1 MALARFFSFG
11 DRIKR
16 LLSKKNSFKSLHL
29 VFLNPQGNF
38 DNANSGI
45 GEHPDFG
52 GQLIYVREI
61 CASLARHGINVDI
74 VTRQFVDERWPTFA
88 KTTELLLTH
97 TSGQVRIIRVPC
109 GPDSFLRKE
118 DLWPHLE
125 SWVYNIAAFYAR
137 EGQLPDASTGH
148 YGDGGLACAMLE
160 DISKIPFASFTA
172 HSLGA
177 QKRDIIIKEGQDLAD
192 FNFPSRLEAECRS
205 LRAAFRIIVSTN
217 MERCEQYAH
226 PAYKNVIDVDLD
238 PARFVFIPPGVNLDI
253 FGPDIVGPME
263 EPSVKTFIEA
273 LARDIPAHR
282 HHLPIVIAAGR
293 LDFKK
298 NHISIVQA
306 FANHDKL
313 RHNANLLM
321 LIKGGPQAFQNP
333 EACFTGEELQI
344 ATRMMK
350 IMQGADMAGTCVI
363 VPGLQNTQ
371 PELAA
376 IFRHLRRTKQG
387 IFCHPA
393 HYEPFGLMVLEA
405 IAAGIPAVCTQNGGP
420 IESLKSGDEQYAM
433 LVDPSNI
440 DEIATCLYK
449 LVSSPT
455 KWQEYQTK
463 SQKHVLDNYSWDAA
477 ADRYLKV
484 IFDMIADRC
493 ATTTAPSVP
502 FGFSTLLK

>member
-1 MALARFFSFG
+1 MSFANLQPG
-11 DRIKR
+11 DHIKH
-16 LLSKKNSFKSLHL
+16 LLSTVLGSFKENGSKCLHL
-29 VFLNPQGNF
+29 AFLNPQGNF

-61 CASLARHGINVDI
+61 CASLARYGINVDI
-74 VTRQFVDERWPTFA
+74 VTRQFADERWPTFV
-88 KTTELLLTH
+88 KTIEMLSTH

-109 GPDSFLRKE
+109 GPDSSRRRTSGHILKTG
-118 DLWPHLE
+118 
-125 SWVYNIAAFYAR
+125 

-148 YGDGGLACAMLE
+148 YGDGGLACTILE

-177 QKRDIIIKEGQDLAD
+177 QKREILIKGGQDLEN
-192 FNFPSRLEAECRS
+192 FKFPSRLEAECWS
-205 LRAAFRIIVSTN
+205 FTN
-217 MERCEQYAH
+217 MEQYKQYSH
-226 PAYKNVIDVDLD
+226 SAYKYAIDVDLD
-238 PARFVFIPPGVNLDI
+238 QARFVCIPPGVNLSV
-253 FGPDIVGPME
+253 FGPDVVGPME
-263 EPSVKTFIEA
+263 EPSVKAFMEA
-273 LARDIPAHR
+273 VAHDIPAHR

-306 FANHDKL
+306 FANHDDL
-313 RHNANLLM
+313 RHNANLLILM
-321 LIKGGPQAFQNP
+321 KGGPEAFQYP

-344 ATRMMK
+344 ATRMLK
-350 IMQGADMAGTCVI
+350 IMQGADMDGNCVI

-376 IFRHLRRTKQG
+376 FFRHLSRTKQG
-387 IFCHPA
+387 IFCHAA
-393 HYEPFGLMVLEA
+393 HYEPFGLTVLEA

-420 IESLKSGDEQYAM
+420 IESLKSGENQYAI
-433 LVDPSNI
+433 LVDPSNV
-440 DEIATCLYK
+440 DEIAESLYE
-449 LVSSPT
+449 LISSPA

-463 SQKHVLDNYSWDAA
+463 GQKHVLDHYSWDAA

-484 IFDMIADRC
+484 ILM
-493 ATTTAPSVP
+493 
-502 FGFSTLLK
+502 

>member
-1 MALARFFSFG
+1 M
-11 DRIKR
+11 
-16 LLSKKNSFKSLHL
+16 
-29 VFLNPQGNF
+29 
-38 DNANSGI
+38 
-45 GEHPDFG
+45 
-52 GQLIYVREI
+52 
-61 CASLARHGINVDI
+61 
-74 VTRQFVDERWPTFA
+74 TRQFADERWPTFA
-88 KTTELLLTH
+88 KTIEMLSTH

-125 SWVYNIAAFYAR
+125 NWVYNIAAFYAR

-148 YGDGGLACAMLE
+148 YGDGGLACTILE

-177 QKRDIIIKEGQDLAD
+177 QKRDILIKGGQDLE
-192 FNFPSRLEAECRS
+192 NPKLPSRPEAERRS

-217 MERCEQYAH
+217 MEQCKQYSH
-226 PAYKNVIDVDLD
+226 SAYKNAINVDLD
-238 PARFVFIPPGVNLDI
+238 QARFVCIPPGVNLSV
-253 FGPDIVGPME
+253 FGPDVVGPME
-263 EPSVKTFIEA
+263 EPSVKAFMEA
-273 LARDIPAHR
+273 VAHNIPAHR

-306 FANHDKL
+306 FANHDGL
-313 RHNANLLM
+313 RHNANLLILM
-321 LIKGGPQAFQNP
+321 KGGPEAFRYP

-344 ATRMMK
+344 ATRMLK
-350 IMQGADMAGTCVI
+350 IMRDADMDGNCVI

-376 IFRHLRRTKQG
+376 IFRHLSRTKQG
-387 IFCHPA
+387 IFCHAA

-420 IESLKSGDEQYAM
+420 IETLKSGENQYAI
-433 LVDPSNI
+433 LVDPSNVV
-440 DEIATCLYK
+440 EIAESLYE
-449 LVSSPT
+449 LISSPA

-463 SQKHVLDNYSWDAA
+463 GQKHVLDHYSWDAA

-484 IFDMIADRC
+484 IFDAIADKC
-493 ATTTAPSVP
+493 ATTAPGIP
-502 FGFSTLLK
+502 FGFSTLWESLTWSGYTTDTSMGSSPLTDRVWGLLPWAL